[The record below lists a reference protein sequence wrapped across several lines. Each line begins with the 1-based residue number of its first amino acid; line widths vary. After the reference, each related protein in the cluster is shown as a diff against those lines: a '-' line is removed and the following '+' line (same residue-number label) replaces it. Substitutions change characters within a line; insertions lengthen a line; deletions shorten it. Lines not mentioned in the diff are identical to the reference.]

1 MTQWHPILAAV
12 EGPTGVWRMIDPH
25 GHEYGRVEIRRIQ
38 QADRVLY
45 KAVHAGETIGWAT
58 TLCLACF
65 QVHMAFLASL
75 RPGGAPA
82 ADWGELTGNGRR
94 GDRGPRDA
102 PFRPTK
108 PPIS

>member
-25 GHEYGRVEIRRIQ
+25 GHEYGRVEIRRVPA
-38 QADRVLY
+38 ADRVLY
-45 KAVHAGETIGWAT
+45 KAVQAGENIGWAT
-58 TLCLACF
+58 TLRLACF

-82 ADWGELTGNGRR
+82 ADWGELTGNARR
-94 GDRGPRDA
+94 NDRTGRDA
-102 PFRPTK
+102 SFSSTK
-108 PPIS
+108 PAIS